1 MPTKKRSVSVAEA
14 KQNLSELLGRVAFG
28 RETVTILRR
37 GKPMA
42 KLVPVDT
49 TEPPL
54 HLADVQGWLD
64 DDDPFFEHID
74 RIVAARKEHVPRAY
88 RLGKKKGRRT
98 R

>member
-1 MPTKKRSVSVAEA
+1 MANRTHSVGVAEA

-42 KLVPVDT
+42 KLVPIDPEAAT
-49 TEPPL
+49 

-64 DDDPFFEHID
+64 DDDSFFEDIE
-74 RIVAARKEHVPRAY
+74 RIVAARKKRAPRAY
-88 RLGKKKGRRT
+88 RLGKSKDRRD